1 MLKSFKAFK
10 DNKAELSGEDLD
22 FFCDWFMK
30 YNKYDDA
37 ENVSHIVEKYGVFN
51 TLPSLVIRQY
61 LWKSVMKY
69 VPKREEEIS

>member
-1 MLKSFKAFK
+1 
-10 DNKAELSGEDLD
+10 
-22 FFCDWFMK
+22 MK